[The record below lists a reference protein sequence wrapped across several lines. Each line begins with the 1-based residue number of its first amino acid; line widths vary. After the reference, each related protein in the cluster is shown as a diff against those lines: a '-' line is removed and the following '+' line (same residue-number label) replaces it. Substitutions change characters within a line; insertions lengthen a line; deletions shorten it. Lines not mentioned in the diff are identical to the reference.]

1 MERIINFVAALVL
14 IIILL
19 PIMALV
25 FLLIKLFDEGP
36 AIFKQA
42 RTGKDNKTFYI
53 YKFRTMKMSAPNVAT
68 VDFYNADD
76 YVTSVGKYL
85 RKTSLDELPQLFN
98 ILNGTMSFVGP
109 RPLILEEK
117 EVTNMRTLCGVHKL
131 TPGLTGWA
139 QVNGRD
145 NIHFEDKVKLDY
157 EYLERK
163 GFFFDLYIIFLTVLK
178 VFSQSD
184 INDCHASNQGSEDG
198 AKEVPAFI
206 NEESTTTKVI

>member
-1 MERIINFVAALVL
+1 
-14 IIILL
+14 
-19 PIMALV
+19 
-25 FLLIKLFDEGP
+25 
-36 AIFKQA
+36 
-42 RTGKDNKTFYI
+42 
-53 YKFRTMKMSAPNVAT
+53 MKMSAPNVAT